1 MTFEITSF
9 NVFGKNEVWYFDDLL
24 CFCVCWLFCFCV
36 VTDKKEGES
45 EDGAN
50 EPTGESKPESG
61 KKEEKKKS
69 DKKDDKKKDEKK
81 PAAKKEPKKPKIE
94 TLKEPLE
101 FEVTLTDL
109 ANMTADQKKASKD
122 KLDALTEHDRAKR
135 ARYIFI
141 LT

>member
-1 MTFEITSF
+1 MRLLTF
-9 NVFGKNEVWYFDDLL
+9 
-24 CFCVCWLFCFCV
+24 FCFCV

-45 EDGAN
+45 EDGAS
-50 EPTGESKPESG
+50 ESTGESKPESG
-61 KKEEKKKS
+61 KKDEKKKS
-69 DKKDDKKKDEKK
+69 DQKDEKKKDEKK
-81 PAAKKEPKKPKIE
+81 PAAKKEQKKPKIE

-135 ARYIFI
+135 ARYD
-141 LT
+141 